1 LTFGYPLIHVR
12 WSGEACWISLGDL
25 DLGLGYENATIS
37 RPRSRDLWP
46 HARAFRIDRAG
57 GAVARCATNPRQ
69 GGKPEM
75 PDTPTFGRY
84 AEIPYDQMTPEQ
96 QEGYNSPVVLVLP
109 DNSREAQMA
118 KAWVRPDRRFAAVS
132 WSRRRGKTSRPSD

>member
-1 LTFGYPLIHVR
+1 MR
-12 WSGEACWISLGDL
+12 WSGQACWISLGDL

-57 GAVARCATNPRQ
+57 GAVLHDAPPIHAREENPKCPIRQ
-69 GGKPEM
+69 PLAA
-75 PDTPTFGRY
+75 TPTFGRY

-96 QEGYNSPVVLVLP
+96 
-109 DNSREAQMA
+109 
-118 KAWVRPDRRFAAVS
+118 
-132 WSRRRGKTSRPSD
+132 